1 MNGIER
7 AKRTLNFEPT
17 DRVAIYSHLRNPATI
32 EKVTGMDFWADPWRA
47 TVKAYQALEIDMVK
61 GIAVP
66 VTGKVRPGYRV
77 NPTQYGMYKVEPD
90 LRTLEE
96 VVEYAKG
103 VPSDEE
109 MRRDYDFEKA
119 AEGYEEEWRRHQEAV
134 GDSTLICW
142 ATGGCFDSN
151 IDLMGYENLLSGF
164 LLERGAISAIM
175 RMKATR
181 NRLYAEAIASKRL
194 SPAIMVCDDI
204 AYSGALMVSP
214 EIMREEFIPNLKYMI
229 EPFKKA
235 GIKVIFHSD
244 GNLTELLDDLVEVG
258 IDGLHPMEPKA
269 GMSLN
274 EVKKK
279 YGMPGSEPRLV
290 LLGNVC
296 CSTTLPRGTVED
308 VKREVRECI
317 DAASPGGGYF
327 IATSSMMG
335 PDIPVENVLAFYDTA
350 KEYGRRANE

>member
-1 MNGIER
+1 MTGIER

-17 DRVAIYSHLRNPATI
+17 DRVPIYSHLRNPAAI
-32 EKVTGMDFWADPWRA
+32 AKVTGMDFWKDPWKA
-47 TVKAYQALEIDMVK
+47 TVKAYQLLEIDMVK
-61 GIAVP
+61 AIAVP
-66 VTGKVRPGYRV
+66 VTGKVRPGYKM
-77 NPTQYGMYKVEPD
+77 NPTQYGVYKIEPD
-90 LRTLEE
+90 LRTLED
-96 VVEYAKG
+96 VVEYAKKL
-103 VPSDEE
+103 PSEE
-109 MRRDYDFEKA
+109 ELKRDFDFEKD
-119 AEGYEEEWRRHQEAV
+119 AEGYEKAWRRHQEAV

-142 ATGGCFDSN
+142 AMGGCFDTN

-175 RMKATR
+175 RTRAIR
-181 NRLYAEAIASKRL
+181 NRLHAEAIASKKL

-214 EIMREEFIPNLKYMI
+214 EVMREEFIPNLKYMI
-229 EPFKKA
+229 EPFKMA
-235 GIKVIFHSD
+235 GIKVIYHSD
-244 GNLTELLDDLVEVG
+244 GDLGELVDDLVGTG

-269 GMSLN
+269 GMSLRA
-274 EVKKK
+274 VKEK
-279 YGMPGSEPRLV
+279 YGMPGSQPRLV

-308 VKREVRECI
+308 VEREVKECI

-335 PDIPVENVLAFYDTA
+335 PDVPVENVLAFYETA
-350 KEYGRRANE
+350 KRYGRFG